1 MSSSSP
7 FASVRLE
14 SWLRAQASLI
24 GTPPELDLDA
34 LPDDP
39 VALFAQWIALAA
51 DSGVAEPHAATL
63 ATVDAAGMPDA
74 RTLLLKD
81 VSDRGWAFAGS
92 RASTKGAQLAESPA
106 AAMNFWWQPA
116 RRAVR
121 VRGPVHEATAAE
133 SDADLAERSAAA
145 RAGIEPGEWVRWWL
159 EPVRV
164 EFWQGA
170 ADRRHVRIVYLRDGT
185 GWTRRLVSGEDGE
198 RTQDE

>member
-1 MSSSSP
+1 
-7 FASVRLE
+7 
-14 SWLRAQASLI
+14 
-24 GTPPELDLDA
+24 
-34 LPDDP
+34 
-39 VALFAQWIALAA
+39 
-51 DSGVAEPHAATL
+51 
-63 ATVDAAGMPDA
+63 
-74 RTLLLKD
+74 
-81 VSDRGWAFAGS
+81 
-92 RASTKGAQLAESPA
+92 ESPV

-133 SDADLAERSAAA
+133 SDADLVERSAAA